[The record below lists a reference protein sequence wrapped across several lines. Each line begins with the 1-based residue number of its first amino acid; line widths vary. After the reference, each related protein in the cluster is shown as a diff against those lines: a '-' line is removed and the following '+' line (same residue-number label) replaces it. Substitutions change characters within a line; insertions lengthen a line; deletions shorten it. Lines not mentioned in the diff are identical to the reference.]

1 MTARTVGKNFQL
13 YNNAKC
19 RRETILALL
28 LVNKLGRETKKALYL
43 NVNVSSTKELE
54 LRTLFCTLLKEAGP
68 RLRHRL
74 LGNF

>member
-1 MTARTVGKNFQL
+1 MLERDHISVIVSKQAW
-13 YNNAKC
+13 
-19 RRETILALL
+19 E
-28 LVNKLGRETKKALYL
+28 VNEKALYL

-68 RLRHRL
+68 RLRHKL